1 MMTYEEF
8 MNKKMEIEAQ
18 MRKLKFDEGEA
29 RESLMRR
36 YTDAFDNLREE
47 MKKRR
52 EQLFTKRSL
61 DLLLLQEEFKT
72 RRTELWMED
81 TKLVLQWRS
90 QLNEKGGES

>member
-8 MNKKMEIEAQ
+8 MNKKMEIEAK

-36 YTDAFDNLREE
+36 YTDAFDELREE

-52 EQLFTKRSL
+52 EQLFIERSH

-72 RRTELWMED
+72 RRTELWKKD

>member
-1 MMTYEEF
+1 
-8 MNKKMEIEAQ
+8 
-18 MRKLKFDEGEA
+18 
-29 RESLMRR
+29 MRR

-52 EQLFTKRSL
+52 EQLFIERSH

-72 RRTELWMED
+72 RRTELWTKD

>member
-8 MNKKMEIEAQ
+8 MNKKMEIEAK

-52 EQLFTKRSL
+52 EQLFIERSH

-72 RRTELWMED
+72 RRTELWTKD

>member
-8 MNKKMEIEAQ
+8 MNKKMDIEAQ

-52 EQLFTKRSL
+52 EQLFIERSH

-72 RRTELWMED
+72 RRTELWKKD

-90 QLNEKGGES
+90 QLNEIGGES

>member
-18 MRKLKFDEGEA
+18 IRKLKFDEGEA

-52 EQLFTKRSL
+52 EQLFIERSH
-61 DLLLLQEEFKT
+61 DLLLLQEDFKT
-72 RRTELWMED
+72 RRTELWTKD

>member
-8 MNKKMEIEAQ
+8 MNKKKELEAQ
-18 MRKLKFDEGEA
+18 MRQLKFDEGEA

-52 EQLFTKRSL
+52 EQLFIERSH
-61 DLLLLQEEFKT
+61 DLLLLQEEYKA
-72 RRTELWMED
+72 RRTELWAKD

>member
-52 EQLFTKRSL
+52 EQLFIERSH

-72 RRTELWMED
+72 RRTELWTKD

>member
-18 MRKLKFDEGEA
+18 MRQLKFDEGEA

-52 EQLFTKRSL
+52 KQLFIERSH
-61 DLLLLQEEFKT
+61 DLLLLQEEFNT
-72 RRTELWMED
+72 RRTELWAKD

>member
-52 EQLFTKRSL
+52 EQLFIERSH

-72 RRTELWMED
+72 RRTELWKKD

>member
-8 MNKKMEIEAQ
+8 MNKKMEIEAK

-52 EQLFTKRSL
+52 EQLFIERSH

-72 RRTELWMED
+72 RRTELWKKD

>member
-52 EQLFTKRSL
+52 EQLFIERSH

-72 RRTELWMED
+72 RRTELWTKD

-90 QLNEKGGES
+90 QLNEKGGEL

>member
-36 YTDAFDNLREE
+36 YTDAFDELREE
-47 MKKRR
+47 MKKHR
-52 EQLFTKRSL
+52 EQLFIERSH

-72 RRTELWMED
+72 RRTELWKKD

>member
-8 MNKKMEIEAQ
+8 MNKKMDIEAQ

-36 YTDAFDNLREE
+36 YTDAFDELREE

-52 EQLFTKRSL
+52 EQLFIERSH

-72 RRTELWMED
+72 RRTELWTKD

>member
-8 MNKKMEIEAQ
+8 MNKKMDIEAQ

-52 EQLFTKRSL
+52 EQLFIERSH

-72 RRTELWMED
+72 RRTELWKKD

>member
-36 YTDAFDNLREE
+36 YIDAFDNLREE
-47 MKKRR
+47 MNKRR
-52 EQLFTKRSL
+52 EQLFIERSH
-61 DLLLLQEEFKT
+61 DLLLLREEFKT
-72 RRTELWMED
+72 RRTELWKKDM
-81 TKLVLQWRS
+81 KLVLQWRS

>member
-36 YTDAFDNLREE
+36 YTDAFDELREE

-52 EQLFTKRSL
+52 EQLFIERSH

-72 RRTELWMED
+72 RRTELWKKD

>member
-36 YTDAFDNLREE
+36 YTDAFDELREE

-52 EQLFTKRSL
+52 EQLFIERSH

-72 RRTELWMED
+72 RRTELWKKD

-90 QLNEKGGES
+90 QLNQKGGEL

>member
-8 MNKKMEIEAQ
+8 MNKKMEFEAQ

-36 YTDAFDNLREE
+36 YIDALDELREE

-52 EQLFTKRSL
+52 EQLFIERSH

-72 RRTELWMED
+72 RRTELWKKD